1 VIAAQPGTSSSA
13 GAASLVRLFELL
25 VELADRAVELPDD
38 RDEVA
43 GDPHLQLLIAP
54 REPAADAFEL
64 RGAVEPAQ
72 RDLVGRVELVQMPTQ
87 PLLGAAALVDEIV
100 AVIDQQLQLAVD
112 LFVRP
117 RPAQVRLSDRGS
129 GDRECVDRVRLAACA
144 ARAALRH
151 SQLRRHPHQ
160 LRAGTK
166 QLPFEPA
173 SQLLGSPQPPRG
185 ARYRVLQPS
194 RAARRCRLESPSPR
208 AACLP
213 RRRRLPSPIACVR
226 PARSR
231 SSASPPSRWGRPASG
246 QTSIEAKRPRS
257 YQVTLDGLGR
267 RRRHNAGRSDQQV
280 DIRNRVSR
288 RRPSLFKQS
297 DTATATTMN

>member
-87 PLLGAAALVDEIV
+87 PLLGAAVLVDEIV

-173 SQLLGSPQPPRG
+173 SQLSAVLNRPEALAIECSSPAEQLVAADWNHPLLERPACLVDGDCRHRSLVYVQPDHDHLHRLQAVGGDRRADRPQSRPRG
-185 ARYRVLQPS
+185 HAPIRSHSTVSVGGGDTTLEGQTNKSTFGIESAAADRVSSSNRTP
-194 RAARRCRLESPSPR
+194 P
-208 AACLP
+208 P
-213 RRRRLPSPIACVR
+213 RRR
-226 PARSR
+226 
-231 SSASPPSRWGRPASG
+231 
-246 QTSIEAKRPRS
+246 
-257 YQVTLDGLGR
+257 
-267 RRRHNAGRSDQQV
+267 
-280 DIRNRVSR
+280 
-288 RRPSLFKQS
+288 
-297 DTATATTMN
+297 